1 MPDPMTIGV
10 AVASG
15 AAGNAIAHKVTGSD
29 GEMVEILRDIL
40 DQLTAQAHYSD
51 VQRERTL
58 YPINLVPSRPLYS
71 IAGDLRMEFL
81 IVSGAPGDEMALQQG
96 TGYLFTWINVSGD
109 PIQIP
114 APLLLSGDVS
124 IVDITDGTATD
135 WRATIFAH
143 RDTNIGMPRR

>member
-1 MPDPMTIGV
+1 MPDPMTVGV

-15 AAGNAIAHKVTGSD
+15 AAGNAIAHKATGTD
-29 GEMVEILRDIL
+29 DDVLDMLRQIR
-40 DQLTAQAHYSD
+40 DQLTAQAHYAD

-58 YPINLVPSRPLYS
+58 YPINLIPSRPLYHV
-71 IAGDLRMEFL
+71 AGDLRMEFL

-114 APLLLSGDVS
+114 APLLLSGDIS
-124 IVDITDGTATD
+124 IVDVSDSADTT

-143 RDTNIGMPRR
+143 RDTNIGGRR

>member
-1 MPDPMTIGV
+1 MSDPMTVGV

-15 AAGNAIAHKVTGSD
+15 AAGNAIAHKVTGDDAS
-29 GEMVEILRDIL
+29 ILEVLCDIR
-40 DQLTAQAHYSD
+40 DQLTAQSHYAD

-58 YPINLVPSRPLYS
+58 YPINLIPSRPIYR

-81 IVSGAPGDEMALQQG
+81 IVSGAPGDEMGLQQG

-114 APLLLSGDVS
+114 APLLLSGDIS
-124 IVDITDGTATD
+124 IVDITDSAATD

-143 RDTNIGMPRR
+143 RDTNIGIRR